1 MGIEKKRIKVGKLKV
16 QKLNRVALPSS
27 LLDNLDIKVSDDVEI
42 FLDIEKEEIVI
53 KKSKSK
59 GGKNG

>member
-1 MGIEKKRIKVGKLKV
+1 MKEKKRIKFGKLKV

-27 LLDNLDIKVSDDVEI
+27 LLDNLDIKISDDIEV
-42 FLDIEKEEIVI
+42 FLDIEKEEIII
-53 KKSKSK
+53 KKSKSE